1 MQPILKLRS
10 VSRSFILDKL
20 VVQGFSSTYKEPLNC
35 VLWNSF
41 YITWEANNTFE
52 MQFTAYDDGSV
63 AFGMIDSESSL
74 FFDNQEYIIKQCV
87 PDYNANVNTIQI
99 TATHVYNETSRIW
112 QRTVKEGT
120 LTYSVNDV
128 LSFYLYSNSYGF
140 TYEVVGSFDSQQ
152 IDSLGGDSAKDGLSK
167 IVDTWIGSVVYA
179 NGRHIIVYSKEAWEK
194 DLGNRIDYL
203 NNTSEIQLTYDSTDM
218 VNQVWVIGATIESDS
233 DDVDSN
239 VEQYYFEP
247 HLVTDDESVSRWGV
261 RPGADIDDDR
271 FTNANSMD
279 AYAKTQMVT
288 DPALSFDVTLNSNVK
303 PVPGEIRRLE
313 VRHKN
318 FVTKIQVVAFTWYPM
333 DPTQN
338 TSVTL
343 NNTSKTILDYQ
354 NSNKRNLESEIN
366 NLKIQINQKNIAGY
380 ANSMLFTWTEKEMNE
395 YGDS

>member
-1 MQPILKLRS
+1 
-10 VSRSFILDKL
+10 
-20 VVQGFSSTYKEPLNC
+20 
-35 VLWNSF
+35 
-41 YITWEANNTFE
+41 

-271 FTNANSMD
+271 FTNADSMD

-354 NSNKRNLESEIN
+354 NSNKRNLESEMD
-366 NLKIQINQKNIAGY
+366 NLKIQINQKNITGD
-380 ANSMLFTWTEKEMNE
+380 ANSMLFTWTKEEMNE
-395 YGDS
+395 YGSS